1 MLSKQFFFTLFFILI
16 IVPFTSAQ
24 EKEYEFESA
33 YVKKITTTSGSNIEV
48 VTTEEIYISD
58 YGRKSVSYKNEKR
71 KIKSVNKTEESNS
84 VEIING
90 EWIINYNPDTKEG
103 TKRKN
108 LSAKFKEISDKE
120 AEQIEKGMK
129 EALNTD
135 TKESGQEIVAG
146 KKCKVVSTTS
156 EIAGIK
162 TKVKKWVYKN
172 FIMKSESE
180 SLGNKV
186 KEEVTVFKEGEK
198 TDENKFNVPKDLKLK
213 MVRY

>member
-108 LSAKFKEISDKE
+108 SEDEVVVYQRYIKKK
-120 AEQIEKGMK
+120 
-129 EALNTD
+129 ALL
-135 TKESGQEIVAG
+135 
-146 KKCKVVSTTS
+146 KKIHDVVCIALTT
-156 EIAGIK
+156 
-162 TKVKKWVYKN
+162 
-172 FIMKSESE
+172 F
-180 SLGNKV
+180 
-186 KEEVTVFKEGEK
+186 
-198 TDENKFNVPKDLKLK
+198 
-213 MVRY
+213 